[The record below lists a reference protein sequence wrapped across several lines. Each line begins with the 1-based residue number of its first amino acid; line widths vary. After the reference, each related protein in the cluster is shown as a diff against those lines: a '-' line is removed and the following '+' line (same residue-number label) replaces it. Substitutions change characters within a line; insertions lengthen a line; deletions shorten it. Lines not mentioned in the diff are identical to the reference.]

1 MENTI
6 ISLQTRNTFLKQ
18 EVIGY
23 KASIFY
29 EQKRRKR
36 GKKLI
41 EEFRTEEGYAALF
54 ISPSK
59 I

>member
-6 ISLQTRNTFLKQ
+6 ISLQTRNTFLEQ
-18 EVIGY
+18 EVTGY
-23 KASIFY
+23 KALIFH

-36 GKKLI
+36 SKKLI
-41 EEFRTEEGYAALF
+41 EEFRAEEGHTALF
-54 ISPSK
+54 MLPSK